1 MAGAKRMSVAESEVD
16 AALLGVPEARDPDIE
31 GRSKQLWLLDDGT
44 CLVRMLPT
52 VRSFT
57 YQRDEIIEETEI
69 MRLDFYERAAAKL
82 SDFGL
87 PHAFVRRL
95 DAVTYLAE
103 YCPGPPFE
111 VIVKNYAVGSTIRKY
126 PGLFTEGERFSRP
139 VVKFDYRTDPEDQP
153 IGEDYLRLLG
163 VPVDEFA
170 RLAREVNL
178 VLAHWLAPIQLWDL
192 CLIFGTRAA
201 GTPVVTSEIS
211 LDCMRLR
218 SADGAS
224 FDKDL
229 FRAGRSAGEITGAWR
244 ELLDGLA

>member
-1 MAGAKRMSVAESEVD
+1 MAGAKRMSVAGFDVT
-16 AALLGVPEARDPDIE
+16 ALMDVTTARDPDIR

-44 CLVRMLPT
+44 CLVRMIPT

-57 YQRDEIIEETEI
+57 YQRDEIIEGTDV
-69 MRLDFYERAAAKL
+69 MRLDFYERAAARL

-87 PHAFVRRL
+87 PHAFLRRL
-95 DAVTYLAE
+95 DPVSYLAK
-103 YCPGPPFE
+103 YCPGPPVE
-111 VIVKNYAVGSTIRKY
+111 VIVKNFAVGSTIRKY
-126 PGLFTEGERFSRP
+126 PGLFTEGEKFRRP

-170 RLAREVNL
+170 QLAREVSL
-178 VLAHWLAPIQLWDL
+178 VLANWLAPFQLWDL
-192 CLIFGTRAA
+192 CLIFGRRPDGGAL
-201 GTPVVTSEIS
+201 VISEIS

-229 FRAGRSAGEITGAWR
+229 FRAGRSADEITTAWR
-244 ELLDGLA
+244 ELLDGLR